1 MSFKLFVLNQE
12 YLLVHLL
19 RVDSNTYMKKRCKW
33 FAVTHQRM
41 QNFAF
46 RPVVKL

>member
-12 YLLVHLL
+12 YLFYLL
-19 RVDSNTYMKKRCKW
+19 SVDSNTYMKNNCKW
-33 FAVTHQRM
+33 FAVTHQEM

-46 RPVVKL
+46 RSVLKL